1 MCYNVDM
8 ENINLVIGNN
18 IKMLR
23 KANKLTQYEL
33 SEKLNYSNKA
43 ISRWESGDVT
53 PDIQTLNKLSEI
65 FNVPIS
71 KLFEENM
78 STEKIKKSY
87 KIQIGTKLA
96 ISLLAV
102 LLVWFVA
109 TIGFVYIGI
118 IRSVYY
124 WQIFIVAIPVTC
136 IVGIIFNS
144 IWGKLMFN
152 FLLISVLVWSALSC
166 VYIGLIQ
173 YNIWPI
179 FLLGVPMQ
187 IGVIL
192 WSTISRNM
200 QNKNKD

>member
-1 MCYNVDM
+1 MWYTCDM
-8 ENINLVIGNN
+8 ENINIIIGNN
-18 IKMLR
+18 IKTLR

-102 LLVWFVA
+102 LLVWFIA
-109 TIGFVYIGI
+109 TIGFVYIGLI
-118 IRSVYY
+118 NNVYF
-124 WQIFIVAIPVTC
+124 WQIFVCAIPVTC
-136 IVGIIFNS
+136 IVAIIFNS
-144 IWGKLMFN
+144 IWGKYMFN
-152 FLLISVLVWSALSC
+152 FVFISVLIWSVLVC
-166 VYIGLIQ
+166 VYISLVQ

-179 FLLGVPMQ
+179 FLIGIPMQ

-192 WSTISRNM
+192 WSTISSNIQR
-200 QNKNKD
+200 KNKE